1 LLSISTEN
9 DGLPLP
15 EIDTI
20 HNNLNSKG
28 RRASSVAG
36 NQRWSTSFIKV
47 RKSLPKISRID
58 KRTIDTRIKS
68 NAYSTKLCPPR
79 PGEDLNM
86 DMCATLLLR
95 CDQIPNH
102 RCAPLSRRSSR
113 PLILTDIG
121 KKRNSFPVREVRQDQ
136 MQTPDVCGCSAS
148 QDRVGPGSISNFE
161 RRNSS
166 LKPKSRSQEKPIAP
180 TSGSAPP

>member
-1 LLSISTEN
+1 MDIL
-9 DGLPLP
+9 
-15 EIDTI
+15 
-20 HNNLNSKG
+20 HNKIYSKG

-58 KRTIDTRIKS
+58 KRTIDTRINS

-95 CDQIPNH
+95 CDKIANH
-102 RCAPLSRRSSR
+102 SCAPISRRSSR
-113 PLILTDIG
+113 PLILTEIG
-121 KKRNSFPVREVRQDQ
+121 KKRNSFPVRESRQDPKQ
-136 MQTPDVCGCSAS
+136 APEVYGCSAS
-148 QDRVGPGSISNFE
+148 QDRVSPASISHLE
-161 RRNSS
+161 RRDSS
-166 LKPKSRSQEKPIAP
+166 LKPKSRSQQKLIAP
-180 TSGSAPP
+180 TSGSSPLY